1 MSTYL
6 MLRRLI
12 ECPLIERNKIV
23 QAKNILSI
31 SADIGGFMTENSKD
45 IEYVNK
51 LIFVKAY
58 EEAFDELAQMIKE
71 SDTVGL
77 EIVLL
82 RFIELGVKLQ
92 RVEETKEILASTAQN
107 RNDALNEVASIIL
120 NQHANLDGVQNSI
133 EELQS
138 HIKRFG
144 ASAISYYAIGFA
156 YECMGNHE
164 RAIFNYELSVKE
176 SSDWH
181 PSYFGLSQQYYA
193 KNQDVLGDYYFYL
206 SEKHA
211 PYNLYGNFETHRNL
225 CQFFINQELYG
236 YARIAIT
243 TLSEWWL
250 SNKGKCPLEVKLYE
264 QFALARIAK
273 LEGNDKLA
281 SEELTEAKV
290 LARLMILDEG
300 LTDSALYFGGKVV
313 EEFGEFEL
321 ALELYYRVIV
331 TTKNFMV
338 VQKLVLHLID
348 LGEFEKASEFIAEA
362 FHNHPS
368 NKELEFLALMSQLKA
383 ANVDVDEYLELREKT
398 LGHSEQGGSK
408 VELLSMTNSLLVK
421 FDRDARIHALA
432 GDIYASFS
440 QIQRAAYHYQQ
451 MYDLER
457 ADPVIAVKWASW
469 LLSQGQLDR
478 AVQVLEQ
485 VDLEKYPESREEVL
499 WAKANIHLHAGQ
511 EIEAQTVLLGLLRVD
526 PWNVTYNVH
535 YTLITQSLAHLEKD
549 SVLERLALGKDE
561 NFYVKDFMHYSKNIN
576 PDKYANIIYQRS
588 KIYYLYSNGSDESLQ
603 FLVKSATKYDTKK
616 ATMDMLK
623 LLNTNFD
630 SIEIYFALAD
640 LYKDIWQ
647 LEVASVWL
655 EQALLH
661 PSLTEDSERKC
672 WSELADCY
680 LWQEINL
687 EKALEYAKSGAS
699 SPNLRSTTILAHA
712 YLKLG
717 RVNEARSF
725 LDQLSAN
732 DPEVRYF
739 KGLLEYR
746 NGAKEV
752 ANSVWKPLLSM
763 RSDNMRMH
771 SIKRDVLKFYFEGA
785 PYLRA
790 N

>member
-1 MSTYL
+1 
-6 MLRRLI
+6 
-12 ECPLIERNKIV
+12 
-23 QAKNILSI
+23 
-31 SADIGGFMTENSKD
+31 MTENSKNID
-45 IEYVNK
+45 YVNK

-58 EEAFDELAQMIKE
+58 EEAFDELTEMLKDRN
-71 SDTVGL
+71 SVGL
-77 EIVLL
+77 EIILL

-92 RVEETKEILASTAQN
+92 RKEETKEILDATMQN
-107 RNDALNEVASIIL
+107 RDEALNEVSRIIL
-120 NQHANLDGVQNSI
+120 NQHANLDGVQGSV
-133 EELQS
+133 EELQN
-138 HIKRFG
+138 HIKQFG
-144 ASAISYYAIGFA
+144 ASTISYYAIGFA

-164 RAIFNYELSVKE
+164 RAIFNYELSIKE

-264 QFALARIAK
+264 QFALARISK
-273 LEGNDKLA
+273 LEGKDSLA
-281 SEELTEAKV
+281 TEELAEAKV
-290 LARLMILDEG
+290 LARLMVLDDG

-331 TTKNFMV
+331 TTKNFLV

-348 LGEFEKASEFIAEA
+348 LGEFSKASEFIAEA
-362 FHNHPS
+362 YQNHPS
-368 NKELEFLALMSQLKA
+368 NKDLEFLALMTQLKA
-383 ANVDVDEYLELREKT
+383 ANIDVDEYLELREKA
-398 LGHSEQGGSK
+398 LEHSERGGSK

-432 GDIYASFS
+432 GDIYVSFS
-440 QIQRAAYHYQQ
+440 QIQRAAFHYQQ
-451 MYDLER
+451 MYELEKK
-457 ADPVIAVKWASW
+457 DPSIAVKWSSW
-469 LLSQGQLDR
+469 LLSQGQLDV
-478 AVQVLEQ
+478 AVEVLGQ
-485 VDLEKYPESREEVL
+485 VDLEKFPESREEVL
-499 WAKANIHLHAGQ
+499 WAKANVHLHAGQ
-511 EIEAQTVLLGLLRVD
+511 EIEAQSVLWGLLRVD

-535 YTLITQSLAHLEKD
+535 YTLISQSLAHLEKD
-549 SVLERLALGKDE
+549 SSLEKLSLGKDE
-561 NFYVKDFMHYSKNIN
+561 SFDVKDFMHYSKNIN

-588 KIYYLYSNGSDESLQ
+588 KIYYLYTNGSDESLQ
-603 FLVKSATKYDTKK
+603 FLVKSGTKYDTKK

-661 PSLTEDSERKC
+661 PSLTEEHERRC
-672 WSELADCY
+672 WSELADCF

-699 SPNLRSTTILAHA
+699 NPSQRATTILAHA

-717 RVNEARSF
+717 KVNEARSF
-725 LDQLSAN
+725 LDQLSAS